1 MAIQKS
7 FSVEDKLKAL
17 FSVQALDS
25 KLDKLRAVRGELPME
40 VSDLEDE
47 LAGLQTRITNISNEI
62 VEIDDKIKGNSE
74 RIKDSQALIKKYTEQ
89 LNNVKNNREFDAL
102 NKEIELQGLEILAAE
117 KRINDLN
124 RQVEEKNSMTIDV
137 SSSLEGRVLDLEH
150 KKSELTEIVAETEKE
165 ESHLLAER
173 MEVEM
178 HVEEKLLKA
187 YDRIRINVKNGI
199 AVAPILRSSCGG
211 CFAKMPPQLE
221 ADIKSY
227 KKIVICEHC
236 GRVLVDAKLAGIEEE
251 VIDETEKPKARRR
264 LGSSILAKK
273 EDEESSS

>member
-1 MAIQKS
+1 MAVQKS
-7 FSVEDKLKAL
+7 FSVEDKLKAI
-17 FSVQALDS
+17 FNVQALDS

-47 LAGLQTRITNISNEI
+47 LAGLQTRIENISNE
-62 VEIDDKIKGNSE
+62 VLELEEKINFNKE
-74 RIKDSQALIKKYTEQ
+74 KIKDSQALIKKYTEQ

-117 KRINDLN
+117 KRINDTGN
-124 RQVEEKNSMTIDV
+124 AIAEKNELIESV
-137 SSSLEGRVLDLEH
+137 KAGLEGRIADLEH
-150 KKSELTEIVAETEKE
+150 KKGELTEIVAETEKE
-165 ESHLLAER
+165 EAHLLVERAET
-173 MEVEM
+173 EK
-178 HVEEKLLKA
+178 HVEEKLIKA
-187 YDRIRINVKNGI
+187 YDRIRLNVKNGI

-236 GRVLVDAKLAGIEEE
+236 GRILVDSKLAGYEEE
-251 VIDETEKPKARRR
+251 VVLEEEKPKLRRR
-264 LGSSILAKK
+264 LGGKK
-273 EDEESSS
+273 EEEA

>member
-1 MAIQKS
+1 MAVQKS

-17 FSVQALDS
+17 FNVQALDS

-40 VSDLEDE
+40 VLDLEDE
-47 LAGLQTRITNISNEI
+47 LAGLQTRISNITNE
-62 VEIDDKIKGNSE
+62 VEEMEDRVKVNREK
-74 RIKDSQALIKKYTEQ
+74 IKDSNALIKKYTDQ

-117 KRINDLN
+117 KRIIDIG
-124 RQVEEKNSMTIDV
+124 RQIEEKNEMI
-137 SSSLEGRVLDLEH
+137 EGVKTGLDGRIIDLEH

-165 ESHLLAER
+165 EANILKERAET
-173 MEVEM
+173 EK

-187 YDRIRINVKNGI
+187 YDRIRLNVKNGI

-236 GRVLVDAKLAGIEEE
+236 GRVLVDAKLAGIEDDVLVEE
-251 VIDETEKPKARRR
+251 EKPKLRRR
-264 LGSSILAKK
+264 LGVKK
-273 EDEESSS
+273 EGEE

>member
-1 MAIQKS
+1 MAVQKT

-40 VSDLEDE
+40 VLDLEDE
-47 LAGLQTRITNISNEI
+47 LAGLQTRIINIENEI
-62 VEIDDKIKGNSE
+62 VEIDDKVNSNNI
-74 RIKDSQALIKKYTEQ
+74 RIKDSQALIKKYTDQ

-117 KRINDLN
+117 KRIADLS
-124 RQVEEKNSMTIDV
+124 RQVVEKRDSIESV
-137 SSSLEGRVLDLEH
+137 KAGLEGRIVDLEH
-150 KKSELTEIVAETEKE
+150 KKSELTEIVTETEKE
-165 ESHLLAER
+165 EAHILLER
-173 MEVEM
+173 NEVES
-178 HVEEKLLKA
+178 HVDEKLLKA

-236 GRVLVDAKLAGIEEE
+236 GRVLVDAKLAGIDDEIVEE
-251 VIDETEKPKARRR
+251 VEKPKLRRR
-264 LGSSILAKK
+264 LGGKK
-273 EDEESSS
+273 EGEE

>member
-1 MAIQKS
+1 MAVQKS

-17 FSVQALDS
+17 FNVQALDS
-25 KLDKLRAVRGELPME
+25 KLDKLRAVRGELPIE
-40 VSDLEDE
+40 VLDLEDE
-47 LAGLQTRITNISNEI
+47 LAGLQTRIVNMSSEI
-62 VEIDDKIKGNSE
+62 EELHEKIKVNTE
-74 RIKDSQALIKKYTEQ
+74 KIKDSHALTKKYTDQ

-117 KRINDLN
+117 KRINDTN
-124 RQVEEKNSMTIDV
+124 RFIIEKNDLIDGV
-137 SSSLEGRVLDLEH
+137 KNGLDKRIVDLEH

-165 ESHLLAER
+165 EALIMVDR
-173 MEVEM
+173 NEVEK
-178 HVEEKLLKA
+178 HVEEKLIKA
-187 YDRIRINVKNGI
+187 YNRIRLNVKNGI

-236 GRVLVDAKLAGIEEE
+236 GRVLIDAKLAGIEEE
-251 VIDETEKPKARRR
+251 VVEEEEKPKVRRR
-264 LGSSILAKK
+264 LGSKK
-273 EDEESSS
+273 EGEE

>member
-1 MAIQKS
+1 MAVQKS

-17 FSVQALDS
+17 FNVQALDS

-47 LAGLQTRITNISNEI
+47 LAGLHTRIDNITNEI
-62 VEIDDKIKGNSE
+62 IEQNDKIKANGE
-74 RIKDSQALIKKYTEQ
+74 RIKDSQALIKKYTDQ

-117 KRINDLN
+117 KRISDLN
-124 RQVEEKNSMTIDV
+124 KLVEEKNALTTEV
-137 SSSLEGRVLDLEH
+137 KANLEGRMLDLEH
-150 KKSELTEIVAETEKE
+150 KKTELTEIVAETEKE
-165 ESHLLAER
+165 EAHILAER
-173 MEVEM
+173 VEVEK

-187 YDRIRINVKNGI
+187 YDRIRANVKNGI

-221 ADIKSY
+221 SDIKSY

-236 GRVLVDAKLAGIEEE
+236 GRVLVDARLAGIEEE
-251 VIDETEKPKARRR
+251 VVEEVEKPKLRRR
-264 LGSSILAKK
+264 LGARK
-273 EDEESSS
+273 EDEE

>member
-7 FSVEDKLKAL
+7 FSVEDKLKSL
-17 FSVQALDS
+17 FNVQALDS

-47 LAGLQTRITNISNEI
+47 LAGLHTRISNISTEI
-62 VEIDDKIKGNSE
+62 VEMEEKIKYNTE
-74 RIKDSQALIKKYTEQ
+74 KIKDSQALIKKYTDQ

-117 KRINDLN
+117 KRINDTQRLID
-124 RQVEEKNSMTIDV
+124 EKNSLIETVKDG
-137 SSSLEGRVLDLEH
+137 LETRTSDLEH
-150 KKSELTEIVAETEKE
+150 KKSELTEIIAETEKE
-165 ESHLLAER
+165 EAHILAER
-173 MEVEM
+173 TEVEK
-178 HVEEKLLKA
+178 HVDEKLVKA
-187 YDRIRINVKNGI
+187 YDRIRLNVKNGI

-221 ADIKSY
+221 ADIRAY

-236 GRVLVDAKLAGIEEE
+236 GRVLVDAKLAGIEDEE
-251 VIDETEKPKARRR
+251 IIEEEKPKVRRR
-264 LGSSILAKK
+264 LGAKK
-273 EDEESSS
+273 EGE

>member
-1 MAIQKS
+1 MAVQKS

-17 FSVQALDS
+17 FNVQALDS

-40 VSDLEDE
+40 VLDLEDE
-47 LAGLQTRITNISNEI
+47 LAGLQTRISNITNE
-62 VEIDDKIKGNSE
+62 VEEMEDRVKVNREK
-74 RIKDSQALIKKYTEQ
+74 IKDSNALIKKYTDQ

-117 KRINDLN
+117 KRIIDIG
-124 RQVEEKNSMTIDV
+124 RQIEEKNEMI
-137 SSSLEGRVLDLEH
+137 EGVKTGLDGRIIDLEH

-165 ESHLLAER
+165 EANILKERAET
-173 MEVEM
+173 EK

-187 YDRIRINVKNGI
+187 YDRIRLNVKNGI

-236 GRVLVDAKLAGIEEE
+236 GRVLVDAKLAGIEDDVLVEE
-251 VIDETEKPKARRR
+251 EKPKLRRR
-264 LGSSILAKK
+264 LGVKK
-273 EDEESSS
+273 EGDE

>member
-1 MAIQKS
+1 MAVQKS

-47 LAGLQTRITNISNEI
+47 LAGLQTRIVNISSEI
-62 VEIDDKIKGNSE
+62 EELEEKIKVNTE
-74 RIKDSQALIKKYTEQ
+74 KIKDSNSLIKKYTEQ

-117 KRINDLN
+117 KRINDTG
-124 RQVEEKNSMTIDV
+124 RQITEKNDLVEEVKNG
-137 SSSLEGRVLDLEH
+137 LEGRISDLEH

-165 ESHLLAER
+165 EAHILAER
-173 MEVEM
+173 VEVEK
-178 HVEEKLLKA
+178 HVEDKLIKA

-236 GRVLVDAKLAGIEEE
+236 GRVLVDAKLAGIDDEIIEEE
-251 VIDETEKPKARRR
+251 EKPKLRRR
-264 LGSSILAKK
+264 LGAKK
-273 EDEESSS
+273 EGEE

>member
-1 MAIQKS
+1 MAVQKS
-7 FSVEDKLKAL
+7 FTVEDKLKAL
-17 FSVQALDS
+17 FNVQALDS

-47 LAGLQTRITNISNEI
+47 LAGLQTRIANMSIEIEELNE
-62 VEIDDKIKGNSE
+62 KIKTNTE
-74 RIKDSQALIKKYTEQ
+74 KIKDSNSLIKKYTDQ

-117 KRINDLN
+117 KRINDTN
-124 RQVEEKNSMTIDV
+124 RLIVEKNDLVDGVKSG
-137 SSSLEGRVLDLEH
+137 LETRIIDLEH
-150 KKSELTEIVAETEKE
+150 KKSELTDIVAETEKE
-165 ESHLLAER
+165 EALIMVDR
-173 MEVEM
+173 NEVEK
-178 HVEEKLLKA
+178 HVEEKLIKA
-187 YDRIRINVKNGI
+187 YNRIRLNVKNGI

-236 GRVLVDAKLAGIEEE
+236 GRVLIDAKLAGIEEE
-251 VIDETEKPKARRR
+251 IIEEEEKPKARRR
-264 LGSSILAKK
+264 LGAKK
-273 EDEESSS
+273 EGEE

>member
-1 MAIQKS
+1 MAVQKS

-47 LAGLQTRITNISNEI
+47 LAGLQTRILNITNEI
-62 VEIDDKIKGNSE
+62 EELEDNIKVNTE
-74 RIKDSQALIKKYTEQ
+74 KIKDSNSLIKKYTEQ

-117 KRINDLN
+117 KRINDTSRQITEKN
-124 RQVEEKNSMTIDV
+124 DQVEEVKNG
-137 SSSLEGRVLDLEH
+137 LEGRMADLEH

-165 ESHLLAER
+165 EAHILIER
-173 MEVEM
+173 VEVEK
-178 HVEEKLLKA
+178 HVEEKLIKA
-187 YDRIRINVKNGI
+187 YDRIRLNVKNGI

-236 GRVLVDAKLAGIEEE
+236 GRVLVDAKLAGIDDEIIEEE
-251 VIDETEKPKARRR
+251 EKPKLRRR
-264 LGSSILAKK
+264 LGAKK
-273 EDEESSS
+273 EGEE

>member
-1 MAIQKS
+1 MALQKS

-17 FSVQALDS
+17 FNVQELDS

-47 LAGLQTRITNISNEI
+47 LAGLQTRITNISSEI
-62 VEIDDKIKGNSE
+62 VELNDKIKANNE

-102 NKEIELQGLEILAAE
+102 NKEIELQGLEILASE

-124 RQVEEKNSMTIDV
+124 RQVEEKQAMINEVTANLD
-137 SSSLEGRVLDLEH
+137 GRNLDLEH
-150 KKSELTEIVAETEKE
+150 KKNELTEIVAETEKE
-165 ESHLLAER
+165 EAHLLDER
-173 MEVEM
+173 KQVVN

-187 YDRIRINVKNGI
+187 YDRIRQNVKNGI

-221 ADIKSY
+221 ADIRSY

-236 GRVLVDAKLAGIEEE
+236 GRVLVDARLAGIEDE
-251 VIDETEKPKARRR
+251 VVEDTEKPKLRRR
-264 LGSSILAKK
+264 LGAKK
-273 EDEESSS
+273 ED

>member
-1 MAIQKS
+1 MAVQKS

-47 LAGLQTRITNISNEI
+47 LAGLQTRISNISNEI
-62 VEIDDKIKGNSE
+62 VEINDKIKGNTE

-124 RQVEEKNSMTIDV
+124 RQVEEKNAMTVDV
-137 SSSLEGRVLDLEH
+137 SSSLEGRILDLEH
-150 KKSELTEIVAETEKE
+150 KKAELTEIVAETEKE

-173 MEVEM
+173 IEVEK

-264 LGSSILAKK
+264 LGSAVVAKK
-273 EDEESSS
+273 EDEE